1 MVSLG
6 KTLGLFIIGEGVEQS
21 QHADSLRE
29 WGCHEAQGFLYAPA
43 LTPDQLHSAGTVQ
56 EEAMKAV
63 IQRVSS
69 ASVTVNGLVV
79 GQIGQGIMVLLG
91 VEKGDTEVPADWLAE
106 KIVGLRIFEDEAGKM
121 NRSLTDIG
129 GAVLAVSQ
137 FTLAGN
143 CDKGRRPSFDTAA
156 PADEGRR
163 LYDYFVVALKRPEHT
178 GSNRH
183 FSGRHAGDAG

>member
-1 MVSLG
+1 
-6 KTLGLFIIGEGVEQS
+6 
-21 QHADSLRE
+21 
-29 WGCHEAQGFLYAPA
+29 
-43 LTPDQLHSAGTVQ
+43 
-56 EEAMKAV
+56 MKAV

-69 ASVTVNGLVV
+69 AQVAVHGELI

-91 VEKGDTEVPADWLAE
+91 VEKGDSEAAADWLAE

-121 NRSLTDIG
+121 NRALTDIG

-156 PADEGRR
+156 PADEGKR
-163 LYDYFVVALKRPEHT
+163 LYDHFVGALKRQGVPVQT
-178 GSNRH
+178 GIFQADMQVALVNDGPVTFILER
-183 FSGRHAGDAG
+183 R